1 MNIFASYK
9 GKFALKVFFLLIG
22 VAFVSMVFNG
32 GEGTP
37 VDDSTNVAGE
47 QAPQI
52 NYARVYAEPEE
63 EKEPTEEETEE
74 PVDQDQAIIN
84 AAQEPV
90 DALLESWVNYDFNSP
105 PAKGSLTGFPQDP
118 LNQTNMNPRYDA
130 WVKGM
135 QDKKELSTGQVTNI
149 RLESIKYTGTP
160 EVGNGTAIFIVST
173 TSTVANNEVGSGGT
187 TLNKQFK
194 VTAVRLADT
203 TTEEND
209 EWFVS
214 NIEPL
219 S

>member
-32 GEGTP
+32 GAGTP
-37 VDDSTNVAGE
+37 VEDSNNVAGE
-47 QAPQI
+47 QVPQI

-63 EKEPTEEETEE
+63 EPTEEPTEEE
-74 PVDQDQAIIN
+74 PVDQNKAIIN

-118 LNQTNMNPRYDA
+118 VNQTNMNPQYDA

-149 RLESIKYTGTP
+149 RLESIKYTGTL
-160 EVGNGTAIFIVST
+160 EAGNGTAIFIVST

-194 VTAVRLADT
+194 VTATRLADT
-203 TTEEND
+203 TTEESND
-209 EWFVS
+209 WFVS